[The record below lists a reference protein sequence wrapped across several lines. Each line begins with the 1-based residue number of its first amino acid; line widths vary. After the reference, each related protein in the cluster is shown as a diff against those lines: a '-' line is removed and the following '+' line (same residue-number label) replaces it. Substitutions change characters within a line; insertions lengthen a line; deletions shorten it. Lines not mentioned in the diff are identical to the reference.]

1 MTFDEVIDILENEKK
16 CVIRARECDRKCSR
30 CDLLRTEEEITE
42 ALECG
47 ILSIRLA
54 QQTMK
59 GMGMGVISR

>member
-1 MTFDEVIDILENEKK
+1 MTFDEVVDILEDVKK
-16 CVIRARECDRKCSR
+16 CVARECDRKCSR
-30 CDLLRTEEEITE
+30 CDLFRTEEEITE

-54 QQTMK
+54 QQTAK